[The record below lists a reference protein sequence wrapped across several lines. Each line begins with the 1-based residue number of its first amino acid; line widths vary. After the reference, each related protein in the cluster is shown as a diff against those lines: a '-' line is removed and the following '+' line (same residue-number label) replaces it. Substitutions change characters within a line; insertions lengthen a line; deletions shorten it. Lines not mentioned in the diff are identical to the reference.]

1 MAYTSVNI
9 NRFYGREREL
19 QLLKKFQEDVFERG
33 ISRFV
38 VVTGRRRI
46 GKTRLIE
53 EALPDSTKM
62 PTISIYVASQ
72 LANSN
77 LTDFVHEIQKA
88 LEIPYPL
95 AISSYEDAFALIFK
109 EAERRPI
116 TLVLDEFQNFNVVDP
131 TVFDT
136 LQRLWDRQH
145 QKSKILIV
153 TCGSVAS
160 SMRDIFE
167 NGKAPLFARESAFIR
182 LMPFLPQLLKT
193 ILSDHKRDFTGED
206 LLSLYAFTGGVAHYV
221 KSFLATGALTFDE
234 MLNQSLLFN
243 SGLISEAQLM
253 IAAEFKGNASRMNE
267 ILMAISQGRCKRSE
281 LASLFDV
288 DISGHLHQLENM
300 YGLIEKVEPLG
311 KNGAKRKRVRY
322 ELTDELLDFWYT
334 FCLPNLKMLQS
345 DKTMALRELIKS
357 GYPTWSG
364 RILERLYRRHFRNL
378 GIFTD
383 VGPWWDKNGENEID
397 LVAVNSVHKRIVF
410 AEVKRNEDKIDLN
423 TLKKKVEAFLT
434 FNPEYA
440 SYKQEMLAL
449 SLKQLSADG
458 VLPFLNEATK
468 D

>member
-1 MAYTSVNI
+1 MAYSSVNI

-53 EALPDSTKM
+53 EALSDSIEM

-95 AISSYEDAFALIFK
+95 AISSYEDAFTLIFK

-193 ILSDHKRDFTGED
+193 ILSDHKSDFTGED

-397 LVAVNSVHKRIVF
+397 LVAVNTVHKRIVF

-449 SLKQLSADG
+449 SLKELSADG
-458 VLPFLNEATK
+458 VLPFLGEVAES
-468 D
+468 

>member
-1 MAYTSVNI
+1 MVFSSVNI

-53 EALPDSTKM
+53 EALSDSIEM

-193 ILSDHKRDFTGED
+193 ILSDHKKDFTGED

-345 DKTMALRELIKS
+345 DKTMALQELIKS

-397 LVAVNSVHKRIVF
+397 LVAVNTVHKRIVF

-440 SYKQEMLAL
+440 SYKQETLAL
-449 SLKQLSADG
+449 SLKELSADG
-458 VLPFLNEATK
+458 VLPFLDEAAEN
-468 D
+468 

>member
-1 MAYTSVNI
+1 
-9 NRFYGREREL
+9 
-19 QLLKKFQEDVFERG
+19 
-33 ISRFV
+33 
-38 VVTGRRRI
+38 
-46 GKTRLIE
+46 
-53 EALPDSTKM
+53 
-62 PTISIYVASQ
+62 
-72 LANSN
+72 
-77 LTDFVHEIQKA
+77 
-88 LEIPYPL
+88 
-95 AISSYEDAFALIFK
+95 
-109 EAERRPI
+109 
-116 TLVLDEFQNFNVVDP
+116 
-131 TVFDT
+131 
-136 LQRLWDRQH
+136 
-145 QKSKILIV
+145 
-153 TCGSVAS
+153 
-160 SMRDIFE
+160 
-167 NGKAPLFARESAFIR
+167 
-182 LMPFLPQLLKT
+182 
-193 ILSDHKRDFTGED
+193 
-206 LLSLYAFTGGVAHYV
+206 
-221 KSFLATGALTFDE
+221 
-234 MLNQSLLFN
+234 
-243 SGLISEAQLM
+243 M

-383 VGPWWDKNGENEID
+383 VGLWWDKNGENEID

-440 SYKQEMLAL
+440 SYKQETLAL
-449 SLKQLSADG
+449 SLKELSADG
-458 VLPFLNEATK
+458 VLPFLNEAV